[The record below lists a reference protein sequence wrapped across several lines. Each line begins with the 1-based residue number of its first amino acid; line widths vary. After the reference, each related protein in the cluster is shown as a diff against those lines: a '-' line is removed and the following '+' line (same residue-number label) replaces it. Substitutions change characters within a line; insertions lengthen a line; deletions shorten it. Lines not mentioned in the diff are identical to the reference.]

1 MSVLCLTRDGF
12 SDIIYIYGM
21 KKVAIISTLPIVKR
35 CSFRKEWVTKKATIL
50 PNQDLISNRNP
61 YKIFYRYNV
70 NYGYNI
76 FSIVLILRI
85 V

>member
-1 MSVLCLTRDGF
+1 MLDQRRIIF
-12 SDIIYIYGM
+12 ISDIIYIYGM

-76 FSIVLILRI
+76 FSIVLI
-85 V
+85 